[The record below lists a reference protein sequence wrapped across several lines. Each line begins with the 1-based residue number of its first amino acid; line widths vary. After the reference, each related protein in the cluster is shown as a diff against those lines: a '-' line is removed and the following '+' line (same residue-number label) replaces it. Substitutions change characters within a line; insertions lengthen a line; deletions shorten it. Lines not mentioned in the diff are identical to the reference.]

1 MKAYEFK
8 AILNSEG
15 TILVPEN
22 IKNKLSN
29 NIKVIILDEET
40 VNTTNTLLARLK
52 KILSDYS
59 NVKPFAGVD
68 SLKWQKKTRSEW

>member
-8 AILNSEG
+8 AVLDSAG

-40 VNTTNTLLARLK
+40 TKTNTLLTRLK

-59 NVKPFAGVD
+59 NLKSFAGVD
-68 SLKWQKKTRSEW
+68 PVKWQKKTRSEW